1 MKLVR
6 YLFKRFIPIFFGSIG
21 FFSLV
26 LMLVDLLMNLWKFI
40 QNEAAAKEVA
50 YLMLLYLP
58 KTVWYSVP
66 LGILFA
72 VSYTLSDL
80 YAGNELTAVFA
91 GGVSL
96 IRFTAP
102 LLIFSFFMSFALF
115 FFDDLLVVPTYA
127 KKLALQDTL
136 LGEEKT
142 LDNESVVVLSDNS
155 LIIYNAAEYSDE
167 DKSLRNLRLVFRTEK
182 HALDAIISSDFALW
196 NKDENVWM
204 LQNPVQYEYKDGTL
218 IFGAASRERLARL
231 TEPAETFRSSAV
243 SVEQIATKDAKI
255 YIEHLKR
262 VGLPFNEE
270 LSIYYKKFSFP
281 FIVFIVVF
289 LSIGL
294 SGKSRKNVLLISLSL
309 SVGAAVLF
317 YVMQMIT
324 MLLAKFG
331 YISGF
336 AGAWSPVIFFVL
348 LSVVLL
354 RYAKT

>member
-58 KTVWYSVP
+58 KTIWYSVP

-218 IFGAASRERLARL
+218 IFSAASRERLSRL

-262 VGLPFNEE
+262 VGLPFNE
-270 LSIYYKKFSFP
+270 
-281 FIVFIVVF
+281 
-289 LSIGL
+289 
-294 SGKSRKNVLLISLSL
+294 
-309 SVGAAVLF
+309 
-317 YVMQMIT
+317 
-324 MLLAKFG
+324 
-331 YISGF
+331 
-336 AGAWSPVIFFVL
+336 
-348 LSVVLL
+348 
-354 RYAKT
+354 

>member
-1 MKLVR
+1 
-6 YLFKRFIPIFFGSIG
+6 
-21 FFSLV
+21 
-26 LMLVDLLMNLWKFI
+26 
-40 QNEAAAKEVA
+40 
-50 YLMLLYLP
+50 
-58 KTVWYSVP
+58 
-66 LGILFA
+66 
-72 VSYTLSDL
+72 
-80 YAGNELTAVFA
+80 
-91 GGVSL
+91 
-96 IRFTAP
+96 
-102 LLIFSFFMSFALF
+102 MSFALF

-218 IFGAASRERLARL
+218 IFGAASRDRLSRL

>member
-1 MKLVR
+1 MKLVQ
-6 YLFKRFIPIFFGSIG
+6 YLFKRFLPIFLGSIG

-26 LMLVDLLMNLWKFI
+26 LILVDLLMNLWKFI
-40 QNEAAAKEVA
+40 QNEAAAKQVA
-50 YLMLLYLP
+50 YLMILYLP

-80 YAGNELTAVFA
+80 YASNELTAVFA
-91 GGVSL
+91 GGVPL
-96 IRFTAP
+96 VKFTAP
-102 LLIFSFFMSFALF
+102 LLIFSFLMSFGLF

-127 KKLALQDTL
+127 KKIALQNKL
-136 LGEEKT
+136 LGEEKS

-155 LIIYNAAEYSDE
+155 LIIYNAQEYSDS
-167 DKSLRNLRLVFRTEK
+167 DKSLRNLCLVYRNEDRSP
-182 HALDAIISSDFALW
+182 DAIIRADYAVW
-196 NKDENVWM
+196 NKEDKIWI
-204 LQNPVQYEYKDGTL
+204 LQNPIQYEYKDGTL
-218 IFGAASRERLARL
+218 LYGTPSKERLSRL
-231 TEPAETFRSSAV
+231 NEPAETFRSSNV
-243 SVEQIATKDAKI
+243 SVEQISSKDAKI

-331 YISGF
+331 YITGF

-348 LSVVLL
+348 LSIVLL